1 MKTTLSLA
9 LIALS
14 LSACASLVPP
24 TAEQTATLPTV
35 RYGQA
40 APEGQDY
47 ILLYPA
53 GAALPMEM
61 SISGN
66 AFEKDEQATL
76 NPRLKRDIHVYKHW
90 ASLDGRNWVKGNELV
105 SGNISFHLPG
115 EKDGRSPG
123 SLGASFNLK

>member
-1 MKTTLSLA
+1 MKNPLSLA
-9 LIALS
+9 VIALS
-14 LSACASLVPP
+14 LSACASLIPP
-24 TAEQTATLPTV
+24 TAEQTAALPTV

-40 APEGQDY
+40 APEGKDH

-53 GAALPMEM
+53 GVALPMDM

-66 AFEKDEQATL
+66 VFEKDEQATL
-76 NPRLKRDIHVYKHW
+76 NPRLKKDIYVYKHW
-90 ASLDGRNWVKGNELV
+90 VSLDGRNWVKGNELV
-105 SGNISFHLPG
+105 SGNIAFHLPG